1 VCGICGIVGA
11 VNEPLLRRMADALR
25 HRGPDDVGFYLGAD
39 PADGHT
45 RLALGMRRLSIIDL
59 TPAGHQPMSNEDG
72 TVWIVFNGEIY
83 NFKELRADLEKKG
96 HRFKSR
102 TDTEVIVH
110 LYEEMGE
117 ECVHALRG
125 MFAFAVWD
133 LPRGRLLLARDRL
146 GKKPLHY
153 CVLPGA
159 LAFASEIKAL
169 LEHPSLSRE
178 IDPEAL
184 DCYLTFG
191 YVPHDLSI
199 FRQIKKLL
207 PGHTL
212 VWERGTVT
220 VSRYWDLAKVS
231 PAPPP
236 KTSFPEAYYLERTH
250 DLLRESVRL
259 RLVSDVPLGIFLSG
273 GIDSSAIVA
282 MMRELS
288 HDRIA
293 TFSLGFGQD
302 SSSYNEL
309 DHARLVAKHFDT
321 QHHEYLLEPN
331 IVELLPLLVRH
342 FDEPFAD
349 SSALLTFLVSKMAR
363 REVTVALSG
372 IGGDEAFGGY
382 PRYLGASL
390 SLPYGRLPCFIR
402 NGLGRISETVLRET
416 HKSRNLG
423 GWGKRFF
430 RGGMVPL
437 PERYVGWLRLFDD
450 RQRRHLYAETFK
462 DRLRD
467 ADPSRYHHS
476 SWGRGSGDDPL
487 QAMFYTDLTNYLPD
501 DLLTMGDRMSMANS
515 LELRTPFCDHKL
527 VEFAW
532 QIPSGL
538 KLKHFRLKYLLKRAL
553 HEQLPPQTLRRRKQG
568 FMVPLGQWL
577 QKDLRDMVETFLSS
591 EVIRKR
597 GYFNPEYVA
606 WLIREHHAGKQNFSD
621 QLWALMVYEVWH
633 RIYVDNEHSLMGTD
647 TSHGRE
653 GSGEHPLGQ

>member
-1 VCGICGIVGA
+1 MCGICGIVGKID
-11 VNEPLLRRMADALR
+11 EPVLRGMTEALR
-25 HRGPDDVGFYLGAD
+25 HRGPDDAGFYVGTD

-45 RLALGMRRLSIIDL
+45 RVGLGMRRLSIIDL

-83 NFKELRADLEKKG
+83 NFRELRADLETKG

-102 TDTEVIVH
+102 TDSEVIVH
-110 LYEEMGE
+110 LYEEMSE

-125 MFAFAVWD
+125 MFAFAIWD
-133 LPRGRLLLARDRL
+133 LARGRLLLARDRL

-159 LAFASEIKAL
+159 FAFASEIKAL
-169 LEHPSLSRE
+169 LQHPLLSRQ

-199 FRQIKKLL
+199 FTGVKKLL

-212 VWERGTVT
+212 IWQRGTIT
-220 VSRYWDLAKVS
+220 ISRYWDLAETL
-231 PAPPP
+231 PTPPP
-236 KTSFPEAYYLERTH
+236 KNSFPEAYYLERTH
-250 DLLRESVRL
+250 ELLRESVRI
-259 RLVSDVPLGIFLSG
+259 RLVSDVPLGVFLSG

-288 HDRIA
+288 HDRID
-293 TFSLGFGQD
+293 TFSIGFGQMA
-302 SSSYNEL
+302 SSYNEL
-309 DHARLVAKHFDT
+309 DHARLVAKHFET
-321 QHHEYLLEPN
+321 HHHEYLLEPD

-349 SSALLTFLVSKMAR
+349 SSALPTFLVSKMAR
-363 REVTVALSG
+363 QQVTVALSG

-390 SLPYGRLPCFIR
+390 SLPYARLPGFIR
-402 NGLGRISETVLRET
+402 NGLDRLSEKLLRET
-416 HKSRNLG
+416 HKSRSLG

-430 RGGMVPL
+430 RGGTFPF
-437 PERYVGWLRLFDD
+437 PDRYVGWLRLFDNQ
-450 RQRRHLYAETFK
+450 QREHLYTQRFK

-467 ADPSRYHHS
+467 ADPSRYHIA
-476 SWGRGSGDDPL
+476 SWGRGSGEDPL
-487 QAMFYTDLTNYLPD
+487 RTMFYTDLTNYLPD

-527 VEFAW
+527 LEFAW
-532 QIPSGL
+532 HIPSSL
-538 KLKHFRLKYLLKRAL
+538 KLKNFRLKHLLKRAL
-553 HEQLPPQTLRRRKQG
+553 REQLPPQTLRRRKQG

-577 QKDLRDMVETFLSS
+577 RRTSGTQWRPFSLR
-591 EVIRKR
+591 R
-597 GYFNPEYVA
+597 
-606 WLIREHHAGKQNFSD
+606 
-621 QLWALMVYEVWH
+621 
-633 RIYVDNEHSLMGTD
+633 
-647 TSHGRE
+647 
-653 GSGEHPLGQ
+653 